1 LLASYSNYGAG
12 ITLSAPGG
20 DAPVSSDGIE
30 VLFNHG
36 KTIPDGDGIAAGAG
50 TSFSAPMVSGVA
62 SLMLGIAPTLDASH
76 LRALLV
82 ASATPFPPGSNCDT
96 SRCGAGI
103 VNAQAAVV
111 MAQGGAPAPN
121 YQGLWWNSPAGSESG
136 WGINF
141 AHQGDTIFA
150 SWFTYD
156 VSGHGWWLVMTA
168 QKTGSVYTGTLYQT
182 HGPPF
187 NAVPFDPHA
196 VTTTPVGTGILAFAD
211 ANNGTFMYTVNGT
224 TQTKTITRQVF
235 GAQPTCVWGA
245 QPNLALARNYQ
256 DLWWNAPAA
265 SESGWGVNFSH
276 QGSTIFLTWFTYDL
290 SGSPLWLVATLTQ
303 TTNPALFTGTLI
315 RTSGPRFDAFDS
327 AQVVNEPVGSATLTF
342 ADGNNASFAYTV
354 MIPPLPGPVSQIKTI
369 TREIFAP
376 PGTVCQ

>member
-1 LLASYSNYGAG
+1 MRRRWCPA
-12 ITLSAPGG
+12 
-20 DAPVSSDGIE
+20 
-30 VLFNHG
+30 
-36 KTIPDGDGIAAGAG
+36 
-50 TSFSAPMVSGVA
+50 VA
-62 SLMLGIAPTLDASH
+62 SLALGIAPTLDASH

-82 ASATPFPPGSNCDT
+82 LTATPFAGGSDCNT
-96 SRCGAGI
+96 TRCGAGI
-103 VNAQAAVV
+103 VNAHAAVV
-111 MAQGGAPAPN
+111 MAQAGAPAPN
-121 YQGLWWNSPAGSESG
+121 YQGLWWNAPAGSESG

-156 VSGHGWWLVMTA
+156 VNGHGWWLVMTA
-168 QKTGSVYTGTLYQT
+168 QKTGNVYVGTLYQT

-196 VTTTPVGTGILAFAD
+196 VTPTPVGTGTLAFSD
-211 ANNGTFMYTVNGT
+211 ANNGTFTYTVNGT
-224 TQTKTITRQVF
+224 TQTKAITRQVF

-245 QPNLALARNYQ
+245 LSNLAAARNYQ

-327 AQVVNEPVGSATLTF
+327 SKVVNEAVGSATLTF
-342 ADGNNASFAYTV
+342 ADGNNAAFAYTV
-354 MIPPLPGPVSQIKTI
+354 MIPPLPGPVSQTKTI
-369 TREIFAP
+369 TREIFAA
-376 PGTVCQ
+376 PGTACQ